1 MEQNSP
7 VNQPG
12 QFGKPTSA
20 FIGAAW
26 AALSLSVLVYFV
38 SLWRADMY
46 PFEKGFFLGSFF
58 FGIVSAVGLQKSVRD
73 RHEGVPVT
81 SIYLGVSWIGLAISL
96 GMLGWGLW
104 NSPLLPSEN
113 GLYGMTFAMAVFA
126 VIVVQ
131 KNVRDLIA
139 YKAQHPELYGPE
151 STAARRQTAQRDSS
165 ERERSSRE
173 GLPREAALRS
183 APPPREGAQPVH
195 SAPQG

>member
-1 MEQNSP
+1 MDQDTMAINRA
-7 VNQPG
+7 

-20 FIGAAW
+20 FVGAAW
-26 AALSLSVLVYFV
+26 VALALAVTVYFV
-38 SLWRADMY
+38 SLWRADMF

-81 SIYLGVSWIGLAISL
+81 SIYLGVSWLGLAMSL

-131 KNVRDLIA
+131 KNVRDLLA
-139 YKAQHPELYGPE
+139 YKAQHPELYGSDAIE
-151 STAARRQTAQRDSS
+151 ARKQTAQRESA
-165 ERERSSRE
+165 
-173 GLPREAALRS
+173 GGGS
-183 APPPREGAQPVH
+183 APSTAPTGQPSPPL
-195 SAPQG
+195 PQGY